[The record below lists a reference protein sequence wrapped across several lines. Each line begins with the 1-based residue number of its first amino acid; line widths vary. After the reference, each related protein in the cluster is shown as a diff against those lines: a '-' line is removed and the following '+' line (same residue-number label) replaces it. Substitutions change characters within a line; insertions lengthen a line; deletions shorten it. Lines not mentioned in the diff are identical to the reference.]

1 VCAPRTRE
9 DTIAVSKHMKA
20 QQHTRRNVLIA
31 GAGVVGVGGI
41 AFVAKGAGGTGGMAG
56 PSATQSA
63 SADSAA
69 TLVSPSGPQV
79 AAADAKRT
87 RTGRTT
93 TVALTA
99 TAGTVDLG
107 GPMVKTWTF
116 GGQLPGREIRFG
128 AGDTLEAKVANHLP
142 VSTAVHW
149 HGLALRNDMDG
160 VPPITQRAIPSGGSF
175 TYRFT
180 VDTPGTYWLHPHVGV
195 QLDRGLYAPLIVED
209 PHEPLAYDRE
219 WVVVLDDWLDG
230 TGTTPDDVNA
240 TLTAG
245 MGSSMG
251 SGSSSASASASSS
264 ASMGD
269 MGGMDMGS
277 STPSATAST
286 SASSGMSGMSGMG
299 GSASSYM
306 LMGATSSLLGGDAGD
321 VKYPYYLVNGR
332 VPASPDV
339 FTGKPGQKVRLRL
352 INAGGDTAFRVAL
365 GGHQL
370 TVTHTDGFPVQHQQV
385 DALLLGPG
393 ERYDALVTLGDGVF
407 PLAALAEGKTAAG
420 RALVR
425 TGSGTVPAAGVR
437 PKELDG
443 MLMTAAQL
451 RAADS
456 ARLATKAVDR
466 THRLE
471 LTGSM
476 GNYNWAV
483 NGQKFD
489 MNNPTANPFLAAQ
502 GQRIRLEF
510 VNKTTMWH
518 PMHLH
523 GHTFQLGAAGPRKDT
538 AIVLPG
544 KTVAC
549 DFDAD
554 NPGRWL
560 LHCHNVYH
568 GEAGMMGLLGYTS

>member
-1 VCAPRTRE
+1 MN
-9 DTIAVSKHMKA
+9 KHTPVP
-20 QQHTRRNVLIA
+20 QPTRRTVLLAGTAVA
-31 GAGVVGVGGI
+31 GAGLLAACTKSSRTPG
-41 AFVAKGAGGTGGMAG
+41 KGDSSTTGSGAE
-56 PSATQSA
+56 
-63 SADSAA
+63 
-69 TLVSPSGPQV
+69 LVSPSGPQV

-116 GGQLPGREIRFG
+116 GGQLPGREIRFT
-128 AGDTLEAKVANHLP
+128 AGDALEAKVANHLP
-142 VSTAVHW
+142 APTAVHW

-160 VPPITQRAIPSGGSF
+160 VAPITQRAIAAGGSF

-180 VDTPGTYWLHPHVGV
+180 LDTPGTYWFHPHVGV

-209 PHEPLAYDRE
+209 PHEPLAYDSE

-230 TGTTPDDVNA
+230 TGTTPDDVKA
-240 TLTAG
+240 MLTMG
-245 MGSSMG
+245 MSSPAASASPSASDSMG
-251 SGSSSASASASSS
+251 GMASMPGMDMSSSASAGASS
-264 ASMGD
+264 
-269 MGGMDMGS
+269 
-277 STPSATAST
+277 TAMP
-286 SASSGMSGMSGMG
+286 GMSGMPGMG
-299 GSASSYM
+299 GGAASSYM
-306 LMGATSSLLGGDAGD
+306 LMGATSTLLGGDAGD

-332 VPASPDV
+332 VPAAPEV
-339 FTGKPGQKVRLRL
+339 FTSKPGKKIRLRL

-365 GGHQL
+365 GGHRL
-370 TVTHTDGFPVQHQQV
+370 IVTHTDGFPVQHQQV
-385 DALLLGPG
+385 DALLIGPG
-393 ERYDALVTLGDGVF
+393 ERYDVLVTLGDGVF
-407 PLAALAEGKTAAG
+407 PLAALAEGKGAAG

-425 TGSGTVPAAGVR
+425 TGWGSAPAVGVR

-443 MLMTAAQL
+443 MLMTGAQL

-456 ARLATKAVDR
+456 VRLASKTVDR

-476 GNYNWAV
+476 SSYNWAI
-483 NGQKFD
+483 NGRRFD
-489 MNNPTANPFLAAQ
+489 MNQPTANPFLARE

-523 GHTFQLGAAGPRKDT
+523 GHTFQLGADGPRKDT

-544 KTVAC
+544 RTVAC

-554 NPGRWL
+554 NPGQWL
-560 LHCHNVYH
+560 IHCHNVYH
-568 GEAGMMGLLGYTS
+568 GEAGMMGLLGYTT